1 MPPVIVRY
9 RKILAIN
16 LANNAILFTESAIIG
31 HRVQIKMS
39 VDDLNRYF
47 IWKRQSGSSRPVG
60 HFLSDVSGVPFQEV
74 LLDSLNKS
82 YVDLDGMTSG
92 LNFSSY
98 IFDANSDGRTRE
110 SGQVSVND
118 LAMAYILY
126 KCYGSSA
133 CPTASVIYNLEDA
146 QAMLTSG
153 GVSMSIV
160 GAFNDDEAAASAADA
175 ASINGCHGG
184 DYGGV
189 DAMFRNMLATVPL
202 RYFQA
207 NGTQIPGLFE
217 TNYSSSPS
225 DPAAQG
231 SWKFL
236 ENDRL
241 ELRVQFNFQ
250 QPVAHK
256 SIDEVG
262 KVCETTVINAGDS
275 FTIRLQILA
284 TDTPSGAAAKAAAA
298 AVAIHAAS
306 QETLEAQQAA
316 ATAAMIA
323 AAEAQ
328 QAVNAAALQQQAD
341 TDQYFSIL
349 SRHAQQE
356 IYTLNSETIYKNATA
371 AMFAAIQYNGPDCI
385 IQTARA
391 TALNAAANYAQSQ
404 AILANLS
411 TKMLEYKAAQN
422 SAISTLGGA
431 QIIAAARLLAS
442 ATAANVTAQVALATA
457 QSNAS
462 MIALSTNT
470 CYSTIMLNT
479 QLQAA
484 TNPNILLTNQ
494 INLTASSNAT
504 QASLSNFLIAQANQI
519 TALNTLNS
527 AQAILNNAIILG
539 KPLGIVSGN
548 LNAAVVAESRTKSV
562 LLSTNIAFITAVGAE
577 SAALNT
583 LLFNK
588 YTAANL
594 SNLLAL
600 QSYNAASSNVST
612 ATASLSNVIAANS
625 TMQAT
630 LSLEN
635 ANLTSTMTGGGSAGA
650 GTSTILGY
658 TAAANSTAT
667 AVTMNSSALVGK
679 QVLLNAANSNVLAT
693 SANLSSVMLSNDT
706 MISTFSTT
714 MSRYNNITISTTTYA
729 AASAINTAHINYNI
743 ALEAKAA
750 AQSALTVAQTIL
762 NTAVSTATPQEIA
775 LLEIKVAA
783 TQAVFTSA
791 SIAFN
796 EASTIYTSTATS
808 ITENPNSFAILSA
821 AAAQLMSSISTATNT
836 KLANNL
842 YAALST
848 QNSLTIVL
856 NGYSIDAQMASVALN
871 KAITSGADISEIK
884 NLNARFVEATAASA
898 AAATA
903 VSAAANSISVAKAA
917 AAGDPNVV
925 GILESVALLS
935 YSTAQATIAV
945 AAVQQVAA
953 TYEDTALALQSSLV
967 AQLAY
972 STAVNNL
979 YNGIANGFNIQQ
991 ITPLQQAVN
1000 LQAYL
1005 YGQATGVAIN
1015 TGRALVNQEAIA
1027 SVNPTVK
1034 AIIDTTAVNL
1044 NATAISNSVNGY
1056 ASTLIAA
1063 KGAATSSLV
1072 AMTVAQSAYD
1082 VATVKLDTEITSG
1095 ISITQIQAAQVA
1107 VVSTATVLA
1116 NATLTYN
1123 TSVALVENTTT
1134 NLTSSTAA
1142 YTSTLALANQD
1153 PLAQAIIQVVAE
1165 TASLATS
1172 LSTQVAAIASAEVV
1186 SLASIAYDAQS
1197 TLATATGSTVAR
1209 ATAAL
1214 STAQSA
1220 VLNYTVPAYVLT
1232 AIANFASP
1240 SSLQMPPSVPV
1251 LTATIGATSFDIIVY
1266 SIGASSYSFTLDGT
1280 AANPT
1285 IVGTRATFSGL
1296 APKTYTVGVVAS
1308 NSVGS
1313 SSATASLTIVSIPV
1327 PTAITVAVSSI
1338 TTSGFTV
1345 GWTGGLGAVSTFYTL
1360 GSTFTQTPSNPF
1372 TLTGLT
1378 QSTQY
1383 ILSLSASN
1391 LGGTTYSLPTT
1402 VRTLT
1407 ELVPPPITNIITS
1420 LITATGFSVSW
1431 SSAATSYS
1439 FVLNGASYTPST
1451 DNSASQNISLTG
1463 LTELTP
1469 YLLVITASN
1478 AAGYTTAPVRVTT
1491 TAAPPPP
1498 VQVTPLTDLVVSD
1511 FTPTGFTVTWSGG
1524 DLSTFYT
1531 YKINGVTTVPA
1542 VDNGV
1547 MSKTA
1552 TFTGIVGTAIVVV
1565 TAENPDDSESSM
1577 PVVVTIPPQIITMAN
1592 NTNVSLTGIAFDLA
1606 GENIY
1611 TVDQQNSNILKTSY
1625 TTFST
1630 TTYYSANFSLF
1641 SLCFDASSNL
1651 YVTGSANNNIIK
1663 ITDGSGT
1670 SFLNNVARGI
1680 TIGTDGYM
1688 YTTQIITGDVD
1699 TSVIIKADI
1708 NGNTKQITPSFAD
1721 NSTLRAVISLCM
1733 GPDGYL
1739 YLADSENG
1747 RIVKMSM
1754 TGEATTFAYF
1764 TWPEGRDYGSQPYG
1778 LTCDASGNL
1787 YVMDYTSYVH
1797 KVTSQGVITTIAGN
1811 GSSDDIDGPLLYA
1824 SVSALS
1830 LCIGPD
1836 GNLWFPQVQG
1846 KIRKIEMSPPL
1857 VAAPVNAF
1865 TGVFPPFN
1873 LSIEPFA
1880 GGFSVGYSDL
1890 FYKDPFYPSQAN
1902 QIAYGQDAS
1911 GNPLY
1916 VAVGIRFVGSTAIT
1930 IATSTDGALWTP
1942 RKSPFNAGMCQAT
1955 SVAYG
1960 NGIWVATGTTSEPIV
1975 IVTSTDGIN
1984 WYPLPVDPFALGT
1997 ARVQYI
2003 NGVFYA
2009 TGRSDNANICTSTDG
2024 INWTPIILFPGGL
2037 VSSLAY
2043 GDGLWV
2049 AVGNNID
2056 YTESIA
2062 TSSDLINWTP
2072 VSSPF
2077 TGQSAMD
2084 VAFGQSNGNPLWIAV
2099 GSTPNMATSTDG
2111 ITWTPET
2118 HAFASDL
2125 YGILYANGL
2134 WIAYGSSTTTS
2145 IVTSSDGI
2153 TWNPITNPLRIC
2165 SKIIYANNT
2174 WYATGYSNDSIT
2186 FFSLLRSTDTITW
2199 TPTYNNPGTIS
2210 YTFLIDNVPT
2220 TPSTDVDGI
2229 ATFNVSGSH
2238 TLRIIVG
2245 FNNNTVGTYSVSVN

>member
-1 MPPVIVRY
+1 
-9 RKILAIN
+9 
-16 LANNAILFTESAIIG
+16 
-31 HRVQIKMS
+31 MS

-60 HFLSDVSGVPFQEV
+60 HFLSDVSGIPFQEV

-110 SGQVSVND
+110 SGNVSVND
-118 LAMAYILY
+118 LVMAYILY

-175 ASINGCHGG
+175 ASINGCQGG

-231 SWKFL
+231 SWNFL

-298 AVAIHAAS
+298 AVAIVAAS

-404 AILANLS
+404 AILASLS
-411 TKMLEYKAAQN
+411 TQMLAYKAAQN

-457 QSNAS
+457 QSNAA
-462 MIALSTNT
+462 MLALSSNC
-470 CYSTIMLNT
+470 CYSTIMFNT
-479 QLQAA
+479 ELQAA
-484 TNPNILLTNQ
+484 TNPNLLLTNQ

-583 LLFNK
+583 LLLNK

-594 SNLLAL
+594 SNLLAV
-600 QSYNAASSNVST
+600 QAYNAASSNVST
-612 ATASLSNVIAANS
+612 ATATLSNVITANS
-625 TMQAT
+625 TIQAT

-679 QVLLNAANSNVLAT
+679 QVLLNAANSNVIAT

-714 MSRYNNITISTTTYA
+714 MASYNNITISTTYA

-743 ALEAKAA
+743 ALEAKTA
-750 AQSALTVAQTIL
+750 AQAALTVAQTIL
-762 NTAVSTATPQEIA
+762 NTALPTSTSQEIA

-783 TQAVFTSA
+783 AQAALTRTTL
-791 SIAFN
+791 AFN
-796 EASTIYTSTATS
+796 NASAIYTSTATS
-808 ITENPNSFAILSA
+808 ITESPNSFAILSA

-848 QNSLTIVL
+848 QNSLTTVL
-856 NGYSIDAQMASVALN
+856 NGYSIDAQIASVALN
-871 KAITSGADISEIK
+871 KAITIGANLPEIQS
-884 NLNARFVEATAASA
+884 LNARFVEATAA
-898 AAATA
+898 AATA
-903 VSAAANSISVAKAA
+903 ATATSAAANAVSVAKAA

-925 GILESVALLS
+925 AILEGVALLS
-935 YSTAQATIAV
+935 YSTSQATVAA
-945 AAVQQVAA
+945 AAVQEVVV

-972 STAVNNL
+972 STAVSNL
-979 YNGIANGFNIQQ
+979 YNSIANGFNIRQ

-1005 YGQATGVAIN
+1005 YAQATQVAID
-1015 TGRALVNQEAIA
+1015 TGKVLVNEEAIA
-1027 SVNPTVK
+1027 SVNPIAK
-1034 AIIDTTAVNL
+1034 AIIDTTVVNL
-1044 NATAISNSVNGY
+1044 NATAISNSVSGY

-1072 AMTVAQSAYD
+1072 AMTAAQSAYD
-1082 VATVKLDTEITSG
+1082 VATVRLDTEITSG
-1095 ISITQIQAAQVA
+1095 LSIPQIQAAQVA
-1107 VVSTATVLA
+1107 LISTTTVLA
-1116 NATLTYN
+1116 SATLAYN
-1123 TSVALVENTTT
+1123 ASVALVDNTTI

-1153 PLAQAIIQVVAE
+1153 PLGLAILQVVAQ

-1172 LSTQVAAIASAEVV
+1172 LSTQIAAIASAEVV

-1197 TLATATGSTVAR
+1197 TLATATGFAVIR

-1220 VLNYTVPAYVLT
+1220 VLNYTVPAYVLA

-1266 SIGASSYSFTLDGT
+1266 SVGASSYSFTLDGT

-1313 SSATASLTIVSIPV
+1313 SSATTNLTIVSIPV
-1327 PTAITVAVSSI
+1327 PNAITVAVSSI

-1360 GSTFTQTPSNPF
+1360 GSTLTQTPSNPF

-1420 LITATGFSVSW
+1420 LITATGFTVSW

-1630 TTYYSANFSLF
+1630 TTYYSANFSLL

-1670 SFLNNVARGI
+1670 AFLNNVARGI
-1680 TIGTDGYM
+1680 IIGTDGYM

-1764 TWPEGRDYGSQPYG
+1764 PWPEERDYGSQPYG

-1797 KVTSQGVITTIAGN
+1797 KVTNQGVITIIAGN
-1811 GSSDDIDGPLLYA
+1811 GSTDDIDGPLLSA
-1824 SVSALS
+1824 SVSAIS

-1865 TGVFPPFN
+1865 TGVFPPPVVPIQPYN
-1873 LSIEPFA
+1873 LMASTTVDGFTIQWSGGDNA
-1880 GGFSVGYSDL
+1880 TSYTYVLNGFSVIPSIDNGVTGKNATFTDLSGSSYGILVTAVNSDGFFSSDGNQAYRTYTGPASANIPRFVYGL
-1890 FYKDPFYPSQAN
+1890 AAWLDGTDP
-1902 QIAYGQDAS
+1902 
-1911 GNPLY
+1911 GNGAMGPWHDKSY
-1916 VAVGIRFVGSTAIT
+1916 YARSAVG
-1930 IATSTDGALWTP
+1930 
-1942 RKSPFNAGMCQAT
+1942 NGMT
-1955 SVAYG
+1955 YG
-1960 NGIWVATGTTSEPIV
+1960 NGLTGNYMLNMQQSSSQTIFVVCMPSPPDV
-1975 IVTSTDGIN
+1975 
-1984 WYPLPVDPFALGT
+1984 
-1997 ARVQYI
+1997 
-2003 NGVFYA
+2003 
-2009 TGRSDNANICTSTDG
+2009 
-2024 INWTPIILFPGGL
+2024 GGN
-2037 VSSLAY
+2037 VSI
-2043 GDGLWV
+2043 
-2049 AVGNNID
+2049 VGNNGVSLSIMGGFLQFPDPGNSTNTSLIADTPNIID
-2056 YTESIA
+2056 YSYTVGPGNISMYFNGNTIQNNISYSVSGYNQEFYIGFV
-2062 TSSDLINWTP
+2062 P
-2072 VSSPF
+2072 VASGYQPF
-2077 TGQSAMD
+2077 TGI
-2084 VAFGQSNGNPLWIAV
+2084 FNEI
-2099 GSTPNMATSTDG
+2099 
-2111 ITWTPET
+2111 
-2118 HAFASDL
+2118 
-2125 YGILYANGL
+2125 
-2134 WIAYGSSTTTS
+2134 
-2145 IVTSSDGI
+2145 
-2153 TWNPITNPLRIC
+2153 
-2165 SKIIYANNT
+2165 IIYDRILSDYERQSVETYLANKWNVG
-2174 WYATGYSNDSIT
+2174 YASVQNGQFNEFPVT
-2186 FFSLLRSTDTITW
+2186 
-2199 TPTYNNPGTIS
+2199 NN
-2210 YTFLIDNVPT
+2210 
-2220 TPSTDVDGI
+2220 
-2229 ATFNVSGSH
+2229 
-2238 TLRIIVG
+2238 
-2245 FNNNTVGTYSVSVN
+2245 